1 MDVHFQAAQAG
12 APRCSHQES
21 ISAVQTCSHSDSVHQ
36 NPLLESLGSQE
47 RDPPWRSHGWRPQ
60 TFGVSQ
66 LIKALEHLPPA
77 RPPGHHRAR
86 TAYRE
91 DHRCFWNSL
100 EPSGWYAFPWV
111 RLLLSCVPRAWV
123 PLRVTDGRAEAPPA
137 STLHPQS
144 HRMGSGEPP
153 DPAQGAGAASPSSGK
168 TPGWPAL
175 SGAAGP
181 NTGGAV
187 TLTPMC
193 SWPRPR

>member
-1 MDVHFQAAQAG
+1 MTKGIWWTCIFRQPRPACLGVLIRRAFLQSRRVHT
-12 APRCSHQES
+12 PTPSTKTLCWNH
-21 ISAVQTCSHSDSVHQ
+21 
-36 NPLLESLGSQE
+36 SQE

-60 TFGVSQ
+60 TFGVGQ

-77 RPPGHHRAR
+77 RPPGHHRAH

-153 DPAQGAGAASPSSGK
+153 DPAQGAGATSPSSDG
-168 TPGWPAL
+168 
-175 SGAAGP
+175 
-181 NTGGAV
+181 
-187 TLTPMC
+187 C
-193 SWPRPR
+193 